1 MVNSAVETACS
12 YTAQGEATEE
22 MLFTACMD
30 VRIIIAVMEGI
41 PAPGILPVRRQ
52 MKAFLLRGH
61 GGIHTMAQT
70 DNDAS
75 SRAEGIAAPHGHIP
89 EGSTAPGPETGISIP
104 DNSSFRYPLSHA
116 LIPVMKWSA
125 GVFLA
130 AAAICA
136 AVSFTTKGTAGL
148 WGAIC
153 GAAIVAVFSEMTPA
167 SVILLERIGL
177 KGRAFTA
184 GFIIIW
190 VFKVITTILLCFI
203 MLRLIPLDTQVF
215 ALTILICA
223 ALVTPIN
230 VFGVARARVP
240 YVDPHSGADS

>member
-1 MVNSAVETACS
+1 
-12 YTAQGEATEE
+12 
-22 MLFTACMD
+22 
-30 VRIIIAVMEGI
+30 
-41 PAPGILPVRRQ
+41 

-61 GGIHTMAQT
+61 GGIHTMVQT

-75 SRAEGIAAPHGHIP
+75 RSEGIAAPHGHIP
-89 EGSTAPGPETGISIP
+89 QDGTAPGSETGISIP
-104 DNSSFRYPLSHA
+104 DGSSFRYPLSHA

-130 AAAICA
+130 ASAICI
-136 AVSFTTKGTAGL
+136 AVSFTMKGTAGL

-153 GAAIVAVFSEMTPA
+153 GAVIVAVFSEMTPA

-190 VFKVITTILLCFI
+190 VFKVITTVLLCFI
-203 MLRLIPLDTQVF
+203 MLRLAPLDTQVF

-240 YVDPHSGADS
+240 YVDPHSGADG

>member
-1 MVNSAVETACS
+1 
-12 YTAQGEATEE
+12 
-22 MLFTACMD
+22 
-30 VRIIIAVMEGI
+30 
-41 PAPGILPVRRQ
+41 

-75 SRAEGIAAPHGHIP
+75 SRSEGIAAPHGHIP
-89 EGSTAPGPETGISIP
+89 EDSTASGPETGISIP
-104 DNSSFRYPLSHA
+104 DGSSFRYPLSHA

-130 AAAICA
+130 ASAICI
-136 AVSFTTKGTAGL
+136 AVSFTMKGTAGL

-190 VFKVITTILLCFI
+190 VFKVITTVLLCFI

-240 YVDPHSGADS
+240 YVDPHSGADG

>member
-1 MVNSAVETACS
+1 
-12 YTAQGEATEE
+12 
-22 MLFTACMD
+22 
-30 VRIIIAVMEGI
+30 
-41 PAPGILPVRRQ
+41 
-52 MKAFLLRGH
+52 
-61 GGIHTMAQT
+61 MAQT

-75 SRAEGIAAPHGHIP
+75 SRPEGIAAPHGHIP
-89 EGSTAPGPETGISIP
+89 EDSTASGPETGISIP
-104 DNSSFRYPLSHA
+104 DGSSFRYPLSHA

-130 AAAICA
+130 ASAICA
-136 AVSFTTKGTAGL
+136 AASFTVKGTAGL

-190 VFKVITTILLCFI
+190 VFKVITTVLLCFI

-240 YVDPHSGADS
+240 YVDPHSGADG